1 MFPSGF
7 YRDKNNELNV
17 QGIKLDSLAEKYG
30 SPLFIYD
37 TGLMKER
44 YEVFQ
49 NTVKNVKGNIH
60 YAVKANDSVN
70 IIKFFG
76 ELGAGADIVS
86 IGEFHKC
93 IAAGI
98 SPNKIIFSGVG
109 KDKNEIEIA
118 IRNKILQFNFHES
131 SA

>member
-1 MFPSGF
+1 MAAEEKMLLQNLHKSLQKNRLFMYTSGF
-7 YRDKNNELNV
+7 YRDENNELNV
-17 QGIKLDSLAEKYG
+17 QGIKLESLTEKYG

-49 NTVKNVKGNIH
+49 NTVKSVEGNIH
-60 YAVKANDSVN
+60 YAVKANDSLN

-76 ELGAGADIVS
+76 NLGSGADIVS
-86 IGEFHKC
+86 IGEFEKC
-93 IAAGI
+93 VAAGI

-109 KDKNEIEIA
+109 K
-118 IRNKILQFNFHES
+118 
-131 SA
+131 